1 MLQHKYQYTSIVL
14 CTVYME
20 GKQCGHFLGVM
31 YGAERVH
38 MHNTD

>member
-14 CTVYME
+14 CTVME

-38 MHNTD
+38 NTD